1 MIKHFFEQF
10 ADLIYKQ
17 KCVVCGCSKTNEI
30 LCKNCLKSV
39 QNLSPFA
46 QKKIEGVNIFCA
58 FKYDGNIKILIR
70 NFKFNRR
77 KNAAIPSA
85 KLLYDYFKKV
95 CEQNNLNLSPQ
106 NAVITCIPSHP
117 LRVLK
122 RGYCHTELISKEF
135 AKLSGIDTDFK
146 IIKKVK
152 NTLPQYKVRA
162 NQKAKNVHGA
172 FKIYP
177 NHAQGKTLIL
187 IDDITTTSATLFE
200 AISNLKKNS
209 YNNIICFVLACA

>member
-209 YNNIICFVLACA
+209 YGSIICFVLACA

>member
-70 NFKFNRR
+70 NFKFNKR